1 MYISSNFGASG
12 SCFRKY
18 YGITNTRTVRPLNCD
33 LAFLVA
39 TFIVEKL
46 CLPLLQA

>member
-18 YGITNTRTVRPLNCD
+18 YGYNKYANRTPLNCD
-33 LAFLVA
+33 LAFFVA
-39 TFIVEKL
+39 TFIAEKL